1 MPTRRGSRRKPK
13 VSEEEYKSDTSETG
27 TESESCGSVVTE
39 ESDDVKDTIQEIVD
53 DLIDFVSIHP
63 DMTSD
68 GKDMSFISLMSR
80 SQELDFSKA
89 LFKK

>member
-1 MPTRRGSRRKPK
+1 MPKRRGSRRKPA
-13 VSEEEYKSDTSETG
+13 VSEEEYKSDTSE

-39 ESDDVKDTIQEIVD
+39 ESDDAKDTVQEIVD

-68 GKDMSFISLMSR
+68 GKIVSYIRLMSR
-80 SQELDFSKA
+80 SEELGFSKA